1 MLFAFVTLVQAF
13 YDDSDRVQTQFL
25 RVKVN
30 TRRMCCTSCMFKNDF
45 GQPLVYRILK
55 YDSSEEKIF
64 CKAVLLRFKALV
76 RIRLVHT
83 H

>member
-1 MLFAFVTLVQAF
+1 MRHL
-13 YDDSDRVQTQFL
+13 Y
-25 RVKVN
+25 
-30 TRRMCCTSCMFKNDF
+30 CTSCLFKNDF

-64 CKAVLLRFKALV
+64 CKAVLLRFNALV
-76 RIRLVHT
+76 RMRLVHT